1 MKKPLAAVLGLAL
14 LLTWATCALA
24 GSPAED
30 KAMALVKKAVAMVKE
45 KGLEQTIKE
54 VGDPKGSLVEGEY
67 YLWAG
72 PLDKITMVAHPFTPH
87 LVGRDLSLFKDVDGK
102 LIFNEFA
109 QVAKGQGSGWVDYK
123 WPKPNEKTPSPKS
136 SYVERV
142 PGENLYFGC
151 GIYK

>member
-1 MKKPLAAVLGLAL
+1 MKKGVVWALAL
-14 LLTWATCALA
+14 ALVLCFAATAA
-24 GSPAED
+24 ADPSAD
-30 KAMALVKKAVAMVKE
+30 AIALVKKAVAMVKE
-45 KGLEQTIKE
+45 KGVDETIKA
-54 VGDPKGSLVEGEY
+54 VGDPKGPLVNGEF

-87 LVGRDLSLFKDVDGK
+87 LVGKDLGTFKDINGK
-102 LIFNEFA
+102 LIFVEFA
-109 QVAKGQGSGWVDYK
+109 EVAKTKGSGWVDYM
-123 WPKPNEKTPSPKS
+123 WPKPGAKTPSPKS

>member
-1 MKKPLAAVLGLAL
+1 MKKSLVWVIVLALGLLWSGMAN
-14 LLTWATCALA
+14 AA
-24 GSPAED
+24 PADE
-30 KAMALVKKAVAMVKE
+30 AMALVKKGVAMVKE
-45 KGLEQTIKE
+45 KGVDETLKV
-54 VGDPKGSLVEGEY
+54 VGDPKGALVNGEF

-87 LVGRDLSLFKDVDGK
+87 LVGKDLGMFKDINGK
-102 LIFNEFA
+102 LIFVEFA
-109 QVAKGQGSGWVDYK
+109 EVAKTKGSGWIDYM
-123 WPKPNEKTPSPKS
+123 WPKPGEKTPSSKS